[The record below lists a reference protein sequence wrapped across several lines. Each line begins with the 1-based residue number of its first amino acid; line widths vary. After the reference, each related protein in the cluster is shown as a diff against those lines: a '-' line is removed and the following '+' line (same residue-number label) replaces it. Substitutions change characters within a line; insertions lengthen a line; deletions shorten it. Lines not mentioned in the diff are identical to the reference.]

1 MRGSNSGGNCNLKN
15 WSTDYIWFHVW
26 QAQNIPKN
34 SPKVLWKLDQTYG
47 STERI
52 YQPWF
57 RKQGSVIILSLEVE
71 AQGAALE
78 LNNTE
83 IAQKDG
89 VDKIIYWLLWWATC
103 KRYIPSSE
111 INDLKTKSELTLHA
125 ITVNQKEY
133 INSISQI
140 NLKHN
145 EVNIRRNNF
154 PQRRIGKINWVLG
167 MTRPEI
173 NLSVCELSSFK
184 F

>member
-1 MRGSNSGGNCNLKN
+1 MGGWNCGGNCNLKN

-26 QAQNIPKN
+26 QTQNIPKN

-89 VDKIIYWLLWWATC
+89 VGKIIYWLLWWATC

>member
-1 MRGSNSGGNCNLKN
+1 M
-15 WSTDYIWFHVW
+15 W
-26 QAQNIPKN
+26 QTQNVPKN

-47 STERI
+47 SIERI

-57 RKQGSVIILSLEVE
+57 RKQGSVIILSLEGEV
-71 AQGAALE
+71 QGAALE

-154 PQRRIGKINWVLG
+154 LRGELEKLTGFLVWQDQKLIWVFV
-167 MTRPEI
+167 
-173 NLSVCELSSFK
+173 N
-184 F
+184 